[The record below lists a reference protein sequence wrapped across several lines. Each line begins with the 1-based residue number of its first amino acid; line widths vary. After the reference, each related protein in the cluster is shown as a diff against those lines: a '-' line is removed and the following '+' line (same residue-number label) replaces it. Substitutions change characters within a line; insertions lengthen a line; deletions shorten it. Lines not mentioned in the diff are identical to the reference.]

1 MCYNFATFG
10 SFFQKIPKMC
20 YNFATFGSFFQK
32 IPKCAKTAIYITTDL
47 KGNTKRYY
55 LPSMFRRHSL
65 NAVGIK
71 DGSTFPPIP
80 FHPKAHFFERMLLPT
95 DVYFLCAMADC

>member
-1 MCYNFATFG
+1 MFECSLNYLCSFIF
-10 SFFQKIPKMC
+10 SFFFKIVTKC
-20 YNFATFGSFFQK
+20 SSKVTSFRHVV
-32 IPKCAKTAIYITTDL
+32 DL

-95 DVYFLCAMADC
+95 DAYFLCAMADC